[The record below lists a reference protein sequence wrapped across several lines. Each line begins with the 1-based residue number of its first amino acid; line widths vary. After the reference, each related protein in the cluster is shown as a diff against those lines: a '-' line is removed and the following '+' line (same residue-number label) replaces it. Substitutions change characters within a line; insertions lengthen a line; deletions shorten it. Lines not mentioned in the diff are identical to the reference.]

1 MQFKEWLKLQ
11 EVGTGTNAI
20 AVFAQPVMGMVRR
33 GSHDDLELGGKKKK
47 KKKHHHHHDDDDLP
61 GLAD

>member
-20 AVFAQPVMGMVRR
+20 AIFAQPVMGMVRR
-33 GSHDDLELGGKKKK
+33 ATADDLELGGKKKK
-47 KKKHHHHHDDDDLP
+47 KKKHHDDDDDLP